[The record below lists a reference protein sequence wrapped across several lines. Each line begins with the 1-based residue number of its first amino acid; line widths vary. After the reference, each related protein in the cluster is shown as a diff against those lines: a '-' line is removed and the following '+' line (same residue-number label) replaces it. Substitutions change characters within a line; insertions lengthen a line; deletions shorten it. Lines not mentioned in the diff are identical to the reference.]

1 MPSSLQGIDGAL
13 TRHGSGRSRI
23 RHAVAATVV
32 LAAMAISGCAQ
43 PHRRPDAPGKAAPE
57 APVVVE
63 KSAPCICPPAPQPAP
78 VDTAPAKARLEP
90 ASFEALPGW
99 ADDDI
104 GAAFGAFVEGC
115 TALRTQPRWSDIC
128 NRATGLAAA
137 DADAIRAFFETGFVP
152 HRVVGP
158 DPEAPGLLTGYY
170 EPLLQGSRTPDA
182 RFRHPIFA
190 APDDLITVDL
200 SGVAPDTRNIRL
212 RGRLQGRKLVPYWSR
227 AEIEEGKARLS
238 GRELVWVE
246 DAVELFFLQ
255 VQGSGRVRLPDGGT
269 VRVGYADQNG
279 HPYRSIGRV
288 LVDRGELP
296 LEKASMQG
304 IKAWGQANP
313 SRLAALL
320 AENPSYVFFREL
332 PAGDGGPIGA
342 LGIPLTPGRS
352 IAVDPNVVPL
362 GAPVFVS
369 TTWPNSPR
377 PLDRLVMAQDTGGA
391 IRGAVRAD
399 FFWGF
404 GADAGELAGRMRQ
417 PLKMWVLLPREP

>member
-1 MPSSLQGIDGAL
+1 M
-13 TRHGSGRSRI
+13 
-23 RHAVAATVV
+23 VATMA
-32 LAAMAISGCAQ
+32 LAAVVIAGCAQ
-43 PHRRPDAPGKAAPE
+43 PHRRADAPTKATAAPQ
-57 APVVVE
+57 VVLE
-63 KSAPCICPPAPQPAP
+63 KPAQCACPSTPQTPPAEPM
-78 VDTAPAKARLEP
+78 PAKARLEP
-90 ASFEALPGW
+90 ASFDALPGW
-99 ADDDI
+99 KEDDLN
-104 GAAFGAFVEGC
+104 AAFAAFVEGC
-115 TALRTQPRWSDIC
+115 TALRAQPRWTDVC
-128 NRATGLAAA
+128 ARAGSVAEA
-137 DADAIRAFFETGFVP
+137 DAEALRTFFETGFVP

-227 AEIEEGKARLS
+227 AEIEDGKARLA

-255 VQGSGRVRLPDGGT
+255 VQGSGRVRLPDGGI

-313 SRLAALL
+313 TRLSALL

-332 PAGDGGPIGA
+332 PAGDGGPLGA
-342 LGIPLTPGRS
+342 LGVPLTPGRS
-352 IAVDPNVVPL
+352 IAVDPTVVPL

-369 TTWPNSPR
+369 STWPNSPR
-377 PLDRLVMAQDTGGA
+377 ALDRLVMAQDTGGA

-404 GADAGELAGRMRQ
+404 GAEAGEQAGRMRQ
-417 PLKMWVLLPREP
+417 PLKMWVLLPR

>member
-1 MPSSLQGIDGAL
+1 MVVAIVL
-13 TRHGSGRSRI
+13 T
-23 RHAVAATVV
+23 
-32 LAAMAISGCAQ
+32 AIVTSGCAQ
-43 PHRRPDAPGKAAPE
+43 PHRRAVAPTKVAAAPQ
-57 APVVVE
+57 VVRD
-63 KSAPCICPPAPQPAP
+63 KPAQCICPSTPPTPP
-78 VDTAPAKARLEP
+78 VEATPAKARLEP
-90 ASFEALPGW
+90 ANFDALPGW
-99 ADDDI
+99 KDDDVS
-104 GAAFGAFVEGC
+104 AAFAAFVEGC
-115 TALRTQPRWSDIC
+115 SALRTQARWTDVC
-128 NRATGLAAA
+128 TRAGSVA
-137 DADAIRAFFETGFVP
+137 DADPDALRTFFETGFVP

-227 AEIEEGKARLS
+227 AEIEEGKARLT

-255 VQGSGRVRLPDGGT
+255 VQGSGRVRLPDGGI

-313 SRLAALL
+313 TRLAALL

-332 PAGDGGPIGA
+332 PAGDGGPLGA
-342 LGIPLTPGRS
+342 LGVPLTPGRS
-352 IAVDPNVVPL
+352 IAVDPTVVPL

-404 GADAGELAGRMRQ
+404 GAEAGEQAGRMRQ
-417 PLKMWVLLPREP
+417 PLKMWVLLPR

>member
-1 MPSSLQGIDGAL
+1 M
-13 TRHGSGRSRI
+13 
-23 RHAVAATVV
+23 VAAILLT
-32 LAAMAISGCAQ
+32 AIVTSGCAQ
-43 PHRRPDAPGKAAPE
+43 PHRRAVAPTKVAAAPQV
-57 APVVVE
+57 APE
-63 KSAPCICPPAPQPAP
+63 KPAQCICPSTPPTPP
-78 VDTAPAKARLEP
+78 VETTPAKARLEA
-90 ASFEALPGW
+90 ASFDALPGW
-99 ADDDI
+99 KDDDVS
-104 GAAFGAFVEGC
+104 AAFAAFVEGC
-115 TALRTQPRWSDIC
+115 SALRTQARWTDVC
-128 NRATGLAAA
+128 TRAGNVA
-137 DADAIRAFFETGFVP
+137 DADPDALRTFFETGFVP

-227 AEIEEGKARLS
+227 AEIEEGKARLT
-238 GRELVWVE
+238 GCELVWVE

-255 VQGSGRVRLPDGGT
+255 VQGSGRVQLPDGGI

-313 SRLAALL
+313 TRLAALL

-332 PAGDGGPIGA
+332 PAGDSGPLGA
-342 LGIPLTPGRS
+342 LGVPLTPGRS
-352 IAVDPNVVPL
+352 IAVDPTVVPL

-404 GADAGELAGRMRQ
+404 GAEAGEQAGRMRQ
-417 PLKMWVLLPREP
+417 PLKMWVLLPR

>member
-1 MPSSLQGIDGAL
+1 MASLAVLGAF
-13 TRHGSGRSRI
+13 T
-23 RHAVAATVV
+23 VA
-32 LAAMAISGCAQ
+32 GCAQ
-43 PHRRPDAPGKAAPE
+43 PQRRAEVPAQAPPST
-57 APVVVE
+57 PVVAG
-63 KSAPCICPPAPQPAP
+63 KPAPCPCPSPAPTAP
-78 VDTAPAKARLEP
+78 VDTAPGKARLDP
-90 ASFEALPGW
+90 ASFDALPGW
-99 ADDDI
+99 KDDDV

-115 TALRTQPRWSDIC
+115 TALRSQPRWSDVC
-128 NRATGLAAA
+128 SRATTLAGA
-137 DADAIRAFFETGFVP
+137 DADALRTFFETGFVP

-170 EPLLQGSRTPDA
+170 EPLLQGSRTADA
-182 RFRHPIFA
+182 RFRHPIYA
-190 APDDLITVDL
+190 APDDLVTVDL
-200 SGVAPDTRNIRL
+200 SSVAPDTRNIRL

-227 AEIEEGKARLS
+227 AEIEDGKARLV

-255 VQGSGRVRLPDGGT
+255 VQGSGRVRLPDDST

-332 PAGDGGPIGA
+332 PAGDGGPLGA

-352 IAVDPNVVPL
+352 IAVDPTVVPL

-377 PLDRLVMAQDTGGA
+377 ALDRLVMAQDTGGA

-404 GADAGELAGRMRQ
+404 GAEAGELAGRMRQ
-417 PLKMWVLLPREP
+417 PLKMWVLLPR

>member
-1 MPSSLQGIDGAL
+1 MRFSLQGIDRAQ
-13 TRHGSGRSRI
+13 TRHVSGRSRV
-23 RHAVAATVV
+23 RHA
-32 LAAMAISGCAQ
+32 LAAAAVLTALAIGGCAQ
-43 PHRRPDAPGKAAPE
+43 PHRRAE
-57 APVVVE
+57 APPKAGAATPVATE
-63 KSAPCICPPAPQPAP
+63 KSTPPCVCPPSQPTPPA
-78 VDTAPAKARLEP
+78 DTTPAKAKLEP
-90 ASFEALPGW
+90 TGFEALTGW
-99 ADDDI
+99 KDDDVT
-104 GAAFGAFVEGC
+104 AAFGAFVEGC
-115 TALRTQPRWSDIC
+115 TALRTQTRWTDVCS
-128 NRATGLAAA
+128 RAAGLSNT

-152 HRVVGP
+152 HRVVGAEP
-158 DPEAPGLLTGYY
+158 DAPGLLTGYY
-170 EPLLQGSRTPDA
+170 EPLLHGSRTPDA

-200 SGVAPDTRNIRL
+200 AGVAPDTRNIRL

-227 AEIEEGKARLS
+227 AEIEEGKARLA
-238 GRELVWVE
+238 GRELVWVD

-255 VQGSGRVRLPDGGT
+255 VQGSGRVRLPDGST

-288 LVDRGELP
+288 LVDRGDLP

-332 PAGDGGPIGA
+332 PAGDGGPLGA
-342 LGIPLTPGRS
+342 LGVPLTPGRS
-352 IAVDPNVVPL
+352 IAVDPTVVPL

-377 PLDRLVMAQDTGGA
+377 AMDRLVMAQDTGGA

-404 GADAGELAGRMRQ
+404 GAEAGEQAGRMRQ
-417 PLKMWVLLPREP
+417 PLKMWVLLPR